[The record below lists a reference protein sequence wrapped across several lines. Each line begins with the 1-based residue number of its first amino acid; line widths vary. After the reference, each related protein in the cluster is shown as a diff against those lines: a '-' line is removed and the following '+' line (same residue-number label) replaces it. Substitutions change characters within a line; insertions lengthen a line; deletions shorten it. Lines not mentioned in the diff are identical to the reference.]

1 MHLLNLFD
9 YEQAAKEKLSTPN
22 YAFYAGGVA
31 DNLTLRDNRAAFE
44 RLRLR
49 PRVLVGVESV
59 SLATTVQGQAVS
71 MPILIA
77 PAGHNKLAHPDGE
90 LAVARAAKEAGTI
103 QILSTMSDTVV
114 EEVAAVGGSTWFQ
127 LYVARER
134 QVSERLIERAE
145 AAGCEALVLTVD
157 VPIPGLRENLLRAGF
172 QAPPLSPHL
181 DSTEVTTVENTST
194 FQGFVR
200 NYLDPSLTW
209 DDVRWLKSVT
219 KLPIWL
225 KGILRGDDARR
236 AVDCGVTGIIV
247 SNHGGRQLDT
257 AIAGID
263 ALPDVVQAVEGQG
276 EVLVD
281 GGIRRG
287 TDIVKALAL
296 GAKAVLVGRPPL
308 WGLTVEGQAG
318 VTNILNILRHELE
331 TAMALC
337 GCPSVKDVAPDLIFR
352 L

>member
-1 MHLLNLFD
+1 MS
-9 YEQAAKEKLSTPN
+9 APS
-22 YAFYAGGVA
+22 YAYYAGGVA

-49 PRVLVGVESV
+49 PHVLVGVENV

-77 PAGHNKLAHPDGE
+77 PAGHNKIAHADGE

-134 QVSERLIERAE
+134 QYSERLIERAE

-157 VPIPGLRENLLRAGF
+157 VPVPGLRENLIRTGF
-172 QAPPLSPHL
+172 RPSALPPHL
-181 DSTEVTTVENTST
+181 DPEKFSQTDNNTNT
-194 FQGFVR
+194 FRGLAN

-209 DDVRWLKSVT
+209 DDVHWLKSVT
-219 KLPIWL
+219 KLPLWL

-236 AVDCGVTGIIV
+236 VVDCGVTGIIV

-263 ALPDVVQAVEGQG
+263 ALPDVVQAVEGQC

-308 WGLTVEGQAG
+308 WGLAVEGQTG

-337 GCPSVKDVAPDLIFR
+337 GCPSIKDVAPDLIFR